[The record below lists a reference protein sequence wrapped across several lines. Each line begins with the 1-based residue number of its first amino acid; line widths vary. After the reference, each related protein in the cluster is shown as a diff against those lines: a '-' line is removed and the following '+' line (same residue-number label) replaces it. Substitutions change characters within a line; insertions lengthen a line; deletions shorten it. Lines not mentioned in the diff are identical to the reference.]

1 LDDNPEGV
9 ARMKGLKFYLA
20 VVGALAAASACAQ
33 TVLTVSSWL
42 PPTHGMS
49 LAQKEWCELL
59 EKTSAAKMK
68 CNILPRGVANPPGT
82 YDAVKNGLADLSF
95 TVHGYTPGRF
105 VYTQMAEF
113 PFLGNTSEPISVAF
127 NRVASRHPEF
137 MAEEQGIK
145 VITFFTHGPGIIFN
159 TKRAITKVEDLQGLK
174 FRVGGGMVND
184 ISKALGMNVTLKP
197 APDSYELLSGGVM
210 DGTLFP
216 AESTESF
223 KIDKIIKYAT
233 TFPGGL
239 YNTSFVFMM
248 NQGRYDKLS
257 AQEKKWVDSI
267 SGEAA
272 ARIFGRAW
280 DNVDRRAF
288 ALMQVNGVQVTKADA
303 KFVADVKAKTAP
315 LEQKWVKDAQAKGL
329 KNADKVLAE
338 FRSEIAKAEK

>member
-1 LDDNPEGV
+1 MK
-9 ARMKGLKFYLA
+9 RMMFSLA
-20 VVGALAAASACAQ
+20 AAALAAGSASAQ

-49 LAQKEWCELL
+49 MAQKQWCDLL
-59 EKTSAAKMK
+59 EKTSTGKMK

-82 YDAVKNGLADLSF
+82 YDAIKNGLADVSF

-105 VYTQMAEF
+105 LYTQMAEF

-127 NRVASRHPEF
+127 NKVASRHPEF
-137 MAEEQGIK
+137 MAEEQGVK

-159 TKRAITKVEDLQGLK
+159 TKRPINKVADLQGLK
-174 FRVGGGMVND
+174 FRVGGGMVNE
-184 ISKALGMNVTLKP
+184 ISKALAMNVTLKP
-197 APDSYELLSGGVM
+197 APESYELLSGGVM

-223 KIDKIIKYAT
+223 KIEKIIKYAT

-239 YNTSFVFMM
+239 YNTSFVFLM
-248 NQGRYDKLS
+248 NQGRYEKLS
-257 AQEKKWVDSI
+257 PQEKKWVDSI
-267 SGEAA
+267 SGEPA

-280 DNVDRRAF
+280 DKVDLHAN
-288 ALMQVNGVQVTKADA
+288 AMMQANDIKVIKADA
-303 KFVADVKAKTAP
+303 KFVADVKARTAP

-338 FRSEIAKAEK
+338 FRAEIAKAEK